1 MSLRLRSHMPFM
13 GAMRRILCLP
23 NSSRSM
29 WGCNPRLPASFYV
42 GSLPPGL
49 PRDIIPH
56 MIDLARHY
64 DVQTLADIHS
74 DPLRLSLRVAPWLI
88 KPNLAE
94 FHELMGYD
102 TDNISDRVRA
112 SRDFC
117 RETGIALALSMSE
130 NGLLLTTSSEQYLLP
145 PPPIEI
151 HLPDGPGRN
160 VIGCGDALV
169 GALAYEYSRSKDLLA
184 AAKFGVAA
192 AHCNL
197 GTYGVPEIDAEQVRE
212 LSKEVQSEVIP
223 RINKE

>member
-1 MSLRLRSHMPFM
+1 
-13 GAMRRILCLP
+13 
-23 NSSRSM
+23 
-29 WGCNPRLPASFYV
+29 
-42 GSLPPGL
+42 
-49 PRDIIPH
+49 

-64 DVQTLADIHS
+64 GVQTLADIHS
-74 DPLRLSLRVAPWLI
+74 DSLRMSLRVEPWLI

-102 TDNISDRVRA
+102 TDSLADRLRA
-112 SRDFC
+112 SHDFC
-117 RETGIALALSMSE
+117 RETGIVLALSMSE

-145 PPPIEI
+145 PPTIDM
-151 HLPDGPGRN
+151 HLPDGLGRN

-212 LSKEVQSEVIP
+212 LSKQVQSEIASH
-223 RINKE
+223 INKE